1 MELRPSSKNSTSDR
15 SKISG
20 RDEGMALRALRG
32 LERVSPAL
40 AARVAVDWMFR
51 TRRGRVDAWERTLL
65 EEAER
70 LSIAG
75 PAGPL
80 AVYRFGRGPLVL
92 LVHGWNGR
100 ATQLGAFV
108 PALVAAG
115 FQVVAFDAPGH
126 GASAGS
132 RSSIVAFANAFGTV
146 VDAVRPFCQPI
157 HGVVTHSL
165 GGPAVAFAIRR
176 ALAEEERGGDA
187 AFSRTR
193 LVFIAPPTDM
203 REVTGQFSSAL
214 GLGHATLGE
223 MQRVAEQRLRTR
235 FDDANTVRLASFMQL
250 PLLVLH
256 DREDRAVSIEHGRRL
271 VEAWPDAELGV
282 TSGLGHNRILRD
294 EDTVRRATD
303 FIRSASP
310 RAS

>member
-1 MELRPSSKNSTSDR
+1 MEARVSSKNSTIDR

-20 RDEGMALRALRG
+20 RSGGMALRALRG
-32 LERVSPAL
+32 LERVSPTL

-51 TRRGRVDAWERTLL
+51 TRRGRVEAWERTLL
-65 EEAER
+65 DEAEQ
-70 LSIAG
+70 LSLAG
-75 PAGPL
+75 PSGPL

-108 PALVAAG
+108 PALVQAG
-115 FQVVAFDAPGH
+115 YQVVAFDAPGH

-132 RSSIVAFANAFGTV
+132 RSSIVAFANAFDTV

-165 GGPAVAFAIRR
+165 GGSAAAFAMGR
-176 ALAEEERGGDA
+176 ALAQGERGGDA

-214 GLGHATLGE
+214 GLGDETLSE

-235 FDDANTVRLASFMQL
+235 FDEANTLRLASSINL

-256 DREDRAVSIEHGRRL
+256 DHEDRAVSIEHGRRL

-282 TSGLGHNRILRD
+282 TTGLGHNRILRD
-294 EDTVRRATD
+294 ENTVRRATN
-303 FIRSASP
+303 FIRAGSSRP
-310 RAS
+310 S

>member
-1 MELRPSSKNSTSDR
+1 MDLSSLKNSTIDR

-20 RDEGMALRALRG
+20 RSDGMALRALRG

-51 TRRGRVDAWERTLL
+51 TRRGRVDTWERALL
-65 EEAER
+65 EDAEH
-70 LSIAG
+70 LSVAG

-108 PALVAAG
+108 PALVSAG

-132 RSSIVAFANAFGTV
+132 RSSIVAFANAFDTV
-146 VDAVRPFCQPI
+146 VDTVRPFCQPI
-157 HGVVTHSL
+157 HGIVTHSL
-165 GGPAVAFAIRR
+165 GGSAVAFAIRR

-214 GLGHATLGE
+214 GL
-223 MQRVAEQRLRTR
+223 
-235 FDDANTVRLASFMQL
+235 
-250 PLLVLH
+250 
-256 DREDRAVSIEHGRRL
+256 
-271 VEAWPDAELGV
+271 W
-282 TSGLGHNRILRD
+282 
-294 EDTVRRATD
+294 
-303 FIRSASP
+303 
-310 RAS
+310 